1 MIKKF
6 HSLLVIPILIAG
18 IIVLD
23 GCSNR
28 DNDEA
33 KTEVVLISEPEMENI
48 LTNSGWD
55 IQSTSAASFHLWEQL
70 DPTILLLAE
79 NKNSEV
85 LIIGEFDSEEKAVM
99 AYESSVPLTDSN
111 VIQSNED
118 GHLQALVPL
127 GESDGYWLFRQTDKC
142 VMGGWMQDTT
152 SQEEFETLFTS
163 FQTNAPVIEDE
174 TTIPSDDS
182 SVVHGEDIVNE
193 AQGSEESQ
201 EEVTE

>member
-70 DPTILLLAE
+70 L
-79 NKNSEV
+79 S
-85 LIIGEFDSEEKAVM
+85 LIHI
-99 AYESSVPLTDSN
+99 
-111 VIQSNED
+111 
-118 GHLQALVPL
+118 
-127 GESDGYWLFRQTDKC
+127 
-142 VMGGWMQDTT
+142 
-152 SQEEFETLFTS
+152 
-163 FQTNAPVIEDE
+163 
-174 TTIPSDDS
+174 
-182 SVVHGEDIVNE
+182 
-193 AQGSEESQ
+193 
-201 EEVTE
+201 